1 MDTTTRFPVAAVAA
15 TSLGFALVQ
24 LDVTIV
30 NVALPRIFADLAAS
44 ISALQWIVD
53 AYTLSFAALLLTA
66 GALGDRLGAR
76 ATYIAGFGIFALA
89 SAMCGLA
96 PDARSLIAARALQGL
111 GAALL
116 VPSSL
121 ALLDAACGG
130 DKVRRARGV
139 AFWTASGGMSIAAGP
154 LLGALLVDTLGWRWI
169 FFLNVPVCVLAAL
182 AVIRLKMPSPSHS
195 NSARGYD
202 PLGQIL
208 AVVALAAL
216 VATIIEASAA
226 TVDPAFIVGGSIVAL
241 LATLGFCIVESRA
254 ATPMLP
260 LVFFTRPG
268 FSRAMLFGVI
278 VNFTY
283 YGIVFALSLYLQ
295 QARGYSPLD
304 AGLAYLPLT
313 ATFIVSN
320 VMSGSVM
327 ARYGTRVPMIVGA
340 VIGACGFTLL
350 LRLEDASTFLSMLP
364 PFALIPFGMG
374 LAVPAMTTLM
384 LSSLERRFAATA
396 SGALNAARQAG
407 GALGVAVFG
416 ALVAHDPIIGGL
428 HQAAFMSAALMVIA
442 AVIAVARKQ
451 AIDRLGREGLRTRAP
466 SPSMKPAPWMRV
478 TTERRVHFSE

>member
-1 MDTTTRFPVAAVAA
+1 MDTTRFPAAAVAT

-30 NVALPRIFADLAAS
+30 NVALPRIAADLAAS
-44 ISALQWIVD
+44 ISGLQWVVD
-53 AYTLSFAALLLTA
+53 AYTLCFAASLLTA

-76 ATYIAGFGIFALA
+76 ATYNAGFGVFALA
-89 SAMCGLA
+89 SAMCGFA
-96 PDARSLIAARALQGL
+96 PDALSLIAARALQGL

-121 ALLDAACGG
+121 ALLDAASGG
-130 DKVRRARGV
+130 DKVRRARAV
-139 AFWTASGGMSIAAGP
+139 AFWTASGGMSIAIGP
-154 LLGALLVDTLGWRWI
+154 LAGAVLLDTLGWRWI

-182 AVIRLKMPSPSHS
+182 AVIRSSMPPQPHS
-195 NSARGYD
+195 NPTRGFD
-202 PLGQIL
+202 PFGQIL

-226 TVDPAFIVGGSIVAL
+226 AIDPVFIVGGAVVAL
-241 LATLGFCIVESRA
+241 LAALGFCIVESRVA
-254 ATPMLP
+254 SPMLP
-260 LVFFTRPG
+260 LAFFARPG
-268 FSRAMLFGVI
+268 FSCAVLFGVV

-295 QARGYSPLD
+295 QAREYSPLD

-313 ATFIVSN
+313 ATFILSN
-320 VMSGSVM
+320 VISGSVM
-327 ARYGTRVPMIVGA
+327 ARYGTAIPMIAGA
-340 VIGACGFTLL
+340 AIGACGFTLL
-350 LRLEDASTFLSMLP
+350 IRLNDTSTFLSMLP

-374 LAVPAMTTLM
+374 LAVPAMTTVV

-396 SGALNAARQAG
+396 SGALNAARQAA

-428 HQAAFMSAALMVIA
+428 HEAASISAALMIVA
-442 AVIAVARKQ
+442 AAIAVARKR
-451 AIDRLGREGLRTRAP
+451 AIDGVAHEGLRTRSP
-466 SPSMKPAPWMRV
+466 SPSMKPAP
-478 TTERRVHFSE
+478 

>member
-1 MDTTTRFPVAAVAA
+1 MDTTTRFPFPTVAT

-30 NVALPRIFADLAAS
+30 NVALPRVAEDLAAP
-44 ISALQWIVD
+44 ISTLQWIVD

-76 ATYIAGFGIFALA
+76 ATYVVGFGMFALA

-96 PDARSLIAARALQGL
+96 PDARSLVAARALQGL

-121 ALLDAACGG
+121 ALLDTACGG
-130 DKVRRARGV
+130 DSVRRARAV
-139 AFWTASGGMSIAAGP
+139 AFWTASGGISIAAGP
-154 LLGALLVDTLGWRWI
+154 LVGAALLDALGWRSI

-182 AVIRLKMPSPSHS
+182 AALRFAAPSPSHS
-195 NSARGYD
+195 NAVGGFD
-202 PLGQIL
+202 PFGQIL
-208 AVVALAAL
+208 AVVALAAS
-216 VATIIEASAA
+216 VTTIIEASTAA
-226 TVDPAFIVGGSIVAL
+226 VHPAFVVGGSVVAL
-241 LATLGFCIVESRA
+241 LAALAFCVAESRA

-260 LVFFTRPG
+260 LAFFARPG

-283 YGIVFALSLYLQ
+283 YGVVFALSLYLQ

-327 ARYGTRVPMIVGA
+327 ARYGTRVPMIAGS
-340 VIGACGFTLL
+340 VIGACGFALL
-350 LRLEDASTFLSMLP
+350 VRCGNTSSYPSMIA

-384 LSSLERRFAATA
+384 LSSVERPFAATA

-416 ALVAHDPIIGGL
+416 ALVARDPIIGGL
-428 HQAAFMSAALMVIA
+428 HQAASISAALMIVA
-442 AVIAVARKQ
+442 AVIAAARMLRP
-451 AIDRLGREGLRTRAP
+451 IGRPDSEGRVRDRPPRQ
-466 SPSMKPAPWMRV
+466 
-478 TTERRVHFSE
+478 